1 MYLQDASPRSD
12 GRQGAQSAVSFA
24 SIARTSVCPL
34 GYGLAQTALSID
46 FDELAAH
53 NLMRRTAL
61 TDMHVEMPEIA
72 SIANAFLNAESVKNF
87 TQ

>member
-1 MYLQDASPRSD
+1 MSFGLRTCSD
-12 GRQGAQSAVSFA
+12 R
-24 SIARTSVCPL
+24 P
-34 GYGLAQTALSID
+34 SID

-72 SIANAFLNAESVKNF
+72 SIATAFLNAESVKNF